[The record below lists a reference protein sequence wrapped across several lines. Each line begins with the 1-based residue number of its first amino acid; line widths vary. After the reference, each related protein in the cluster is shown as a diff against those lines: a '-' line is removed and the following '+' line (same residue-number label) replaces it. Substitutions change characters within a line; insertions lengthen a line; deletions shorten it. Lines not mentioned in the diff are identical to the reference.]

1 MKPCLAGSPTE
12 LIDEILA
19 DFNRSDCELDLT
31 DDMTMSFL
39 KMATKWKQI
48 DDGYVPPDIF
58 QELKIAPPKFFKVEH
73 YYDLLDVMN
82 KDMQDLVYT
91 FVLKDIERSARASPD
106 LPLGP
111 LRLLPRSLP
120 RPTSADVCV
129 ELCSLR
135 TESRVKFWRP
145 ILNAN

>member
-91 FVLKDIERSARASPD
+91 FVLKDIERSAREQAQTS
-106 LPLGP
+106 LWGRCVYFLV
-111 LRLLPRSLP
+111 RSLAQL
-120 RPTSADVCV
+120 RRMFARRALQPT
-129 ELCSLR
+129 
-135 TESRVKFWRP
+135 
-145 ILNAN
+145 N